1 MIKMQV
7 SELKGLKIKRNLRK
21 KGIPVSH
28 VIKRYHNRHKD
39 GSGNFGFTIR
49 VGNGLSDF
57 WFSLDGEY
65 DERREVIKLELSDF
79 GNVGFLRK
87 QWISVNANT
96 YQEFIE
102 KLAKELYSVLLA
114 FL

>member
-1 MIKMQV
+1 MQV

-49 VGNGLSDF
+49 VGNGLTDF

-65 DERREVIKLELSDF
+65 DERREVIKLELSDY
-79 GNVGFLRK
+79 GYSTRFLGK
-87 QWISVNANT
+87 WISVNADT

-102 KLAKELYSVLLA
+102 KLAKELHSVLLA